1 MGALCESSEA
11 DQIVTAVPETM
22 IDLPPIDFA
31 SIADPFEKFE
41 MSLPFNRTLLATM
54 QVKIQS
60 AHEDCGSQGWVTL
73 AALKAV
79 LPTKAWAPLADPE
92 SNLAKTLNSDE
103 FRDANKNQQ
112 DGQIDVD
119 ILTLFSLFHCA
130 GKPIDRATVLYGI
143 LQDGGLE
150 AHEEISAGDKDLIPV
165 FNKMS
170 KLVTKDIFTLT
181 RKCGETNF
189 AFGEGDIRKLLDDE
203 NLEVIRE
210 EQWLDEVY
218 GISSRLA
225 NNVWLEKVS
234 TAGKWIF
241 SAVELRKK
249 IFSNA
254 GVAYKYK

>member
-1 MGALCESSEA
+1 M
-11 DQIVTAVPETM
+11 V
-22 IDLPPIDFA
+22 DLPPIDFA
-31 SIADPFEKFE
+31 GIADPFEKFE

-54 QVKIQS
+54 QAKIQI

-92 SNLAKTLNSDE
+92 SNLSKTLDSDE

-165 FNKMS
+165 FTKMS
-170 KLVTKDIFTLT
+170 KLVTKDIFILT

-189 AFGEGDIRKLLDDE
+189 AFDEGSIRKILDDE
-203 NLEVIRE
+203 NLEIIRE

-218 GISSRLA
+218 GNSSRLA
-225 NNVWLEKVS
+225 NNMWLEKVS
-234 TAGKWIF
+234 SVGKWIF

-249 IFSNA
+249 IFSTA
-254 GVAYKYK
+254 QVPYKYK